1 MTGRNRRNKS
11 VDQPWEIEGVS
22 QETQVIAAKAAADT
36 GAPLEIWL
44 ADTVLRATQEGVMA
58 SDERTFVS
66 TPKRPA
72 P

>member
-1 MTGRNRRNKS
+1 MPRRSRTDKN

-44 ADTVLRATQEGVMA
+44 ADTVLRATQEGVPA
-58 SDERTFVS
+58 SEERTFVS
-66 TPKRPA
+66 TSRRPA